1 MPSVSPNIT
10 LNIPLFLWLKPF
22 TFIISVHLSYAI
34 KMDLEAMKMVFVLQI
49 LLNRLL
55 KKHKKENIIQGLLA
69 ANSFKI

>member
-1 MPSVSPNIT
+1 MPSVCPNIT

-55 KKHKKENIIQGLLA
+55 KT
-69 ANSFKI
+69 

>member
-1 MPSVSPNIT
+1 MASVSPIIT

-22 TFIISVHLSYAI
+22 AFIISVYLSYAI

-55 KKHKKENIIQGLLA
+55 KT
-69 ANSFKI
+69 